1 MINSFLRLQRVN
13 PGFNADNLL
22 AVDIFLVD
30 TRYPDARQQI
40 DFLTALVERVQ
51 AVPGVLAA
59 GTVSALPLNQSGGAD
74 FDLPITIEG
83 RPSVERG
90 REPEV
95 DFRVASEGYLRV
107 MGIPL
112 IQGRGFTDEDRA
124 DAPRVAL
131 INRTTQR
138 RHFPDVN
145 PVGQR
150 IAIPWG
156 GSREI
161 VGVVDDVRHRGLDAE
176 ARPEMYVPMRQ
187 EAFGAISL
195 VVRTTGDPLPMAES
209 IKAEIYQ
216 LDALQPVFQVS
227 TMRELVSDSVATRR
241 FSMLLLALFAGLA
254 TVLAAIGVHAL
265 VSYTVTQRTR
275 EIGIRVALG
284 AARGDV
290 VRMVVR
296 HGLLLAAVGVAI
308 GVVVALGV
316 TRLLGSLLFE
326 VEANDPLTLSAVAA
340 SFIAI
345 ALTASWLPAR
355 HAARVDPMEALRYE

>member
-1 MINSFLRLQRVN
+1 
-13 PGFNADNLL
+13 
-22 AVDIFLVD
+22 
-30 TRYPDARQQI
+30 
-40 DFLTALVERVQ
+40 
-51 AVPGVLAA
+51 
-59 GTVSALPLNQSGGAD
+59 
-74 FDLPITIEG
+74 
-83 RPSVERG
+83 
-90 REPEV
+90 
-95 DFRVASEGYLRV
+95 
-107 MGIPL
+107 
-112 IQGRGFTDEDRA
+112 
-124 DAPRVAL
+124 
-131 INRTTQR
+131 
-138 RHFPDVN
+138 
-145 PVGQR
+145 
-150 IAIPWG
+150 
-156 GSREI
+156 
-161 VGVVDDVRHRGLDAE
+161 
-176 ARPEMYVPMRQ
+176 
-187 EAFGAISL
+187 
-195 VVRTTGDPLPMAES
+195 MAES